1 MSQTRGR
8 CHNKKAGIRAAVILI
23 GLLHKSRKAKEK
35 EREREESEGW
45 VMFIRCGAGRGWC
58 QGRAVGL
65 QCSVE
70 PGLCRKLYSLLSQRQ
85 ERGALSSSWF
95 SKFAS
100 GWSEL
105 VPECILSECVSTV
118 DCVSGP
124 VEMTH
129 SFRRESE

>member
-1 MSQTRGR
+1 MPQTRGR

-45 VMFIRCGAGRGWC
+45 VSSSQVGGTVPGAKQTVC
-58 QGRAVGL
+58 SAVL
-65 QCSVE
+65 N
-70 PGLCRKLYSLLSQRQ
+70 LDCRENFTSLLFQRQ
-85 ERGALSSSWF
+85 EGGGGSLGSSCF

-105 VPECILSECVSTV
+105 VSEYILSECAS
-118 DCVSGP
+118 
-124 VEMTH
+124 
-129 SFRRESE
+129 R